1 MKIAD
6 RLARLERR
14 DDADARMT
22 AAEIDEAAGRYQQA
36 LGEEPAGARVV
47 SLPGW
52 HTVIA
57 AARPSWFQR
66 ALAAASP
73 ADWFA

>member
-1 MKIAD
+1 MRIVD
-6 RLARLERR
+6 RIARLERR
-14 DDADARMT
+14 EDGDARMS

-36 LGEEPAGARVV
+36 LDEELDGLRVV

-52 HTVIA
+52 RTAIVNV
-57 AARPSWFQR
+57 RPSWFQR

-73 ADWFA
+73 SDWFA